1 MIDHSYSLLQ
11 DHQPV
16 AVIVGQR
23 LQQHRIH
30 DAEDGRIG
38 ADSQPQREDR
48 CKRVPRILAHHSQR
62 ESRILTEHRRVLAR
76 RRPENSQNRFPPQAQ
91 NTPGSV
97 EATRFLVLFLENRF
111 HFGAKVTPKIEGKK
125 PQKCSIKSC
134 RPGISR
140 CHGVLPRRH
149 HSTALRTTRCFWN

>member
-1 MIDHSYSLLQ
+1 MAELAAL
-11 DHQPV
+11 
-16 AVIVGQR
+16 
-23 LQQHRIH
+23 RI
-30 DAEDGRIG
+30 
-38 ADSQPQREDR
+38 P
-48 CKRVPRILAHHSQR
+48 
-62 ESRILTEHRRVLAR
+62 RILTEHPRVLAR
-76 RRPENSQNRFPPQAQ
+76 RRPENSQNRSPPQAQ

-140 CHGVLPRRH
+140 CHGVLPRCTTTPLFGPLVVSGTR
-149 HSTALRTTRCFWN
+149 STGPRNFFT